1 MTSQPLM
8 KTPEKADNTAEM
20 MSAKTNLV
28 GLTRAEMLAAL
39 KALDIEPFRAS
50 QLWDWVYKK
59 GVTDFSQMTNIAA
72 ATRGKLAEHFMIA
85 RAGIAQDKIALDT
98 TRKWLLR
105 YADGN
110 EVETVFIPDPPRGTL
125 CVSSQV
131 GCTLACTFCHTGTQR
146 LVRNLTAAEIITQVL
161 AAKDGIGEWGKTGD
175 DPVIRGSDDPCEA
188 APTRKNK
195 RQLHGSSPK
204 QRSLTNIVFMGMGE
218 PLFNYDHVVKAC
230 KILMD
235 EQGLA
240 FSKRKITV
248 STSGVVP
255 NIRPLAEDANV
266 NLAISL
272 HAVTDELRNEIV
284 PINRK
289 YPITELL
296 DACRYYA
303 SKSQTRRIMFEYV
316 MLAGVNDSP
325 AEARE
330 MVRLLKGI
338 PAKVNL
344 IPFNPWP
351 GAPYQCSSNNRIHAF
366 GRILM
371 EAGLAAPIRRS
382 RGQDI
387 LAACG
392 QLKSLSELKKGQK
405 VKLH

>member
-1 MTSQPLM
+1 M
-8 KTPEKADNTAEM
+8 KTPEKADNAAEAF
-20 MSAKTNLV
+20 SARTNLV
-28 GLTRAEMLAAL
+28 GMTREEMQAVLQPL
-39 KALDIEPFRAS
+39 GIEAFRAR
-50 QLWDWVYKK
+50 QIGDWIYKK
-59 GVTDFSQMTNIAA
+59 GVTDFARMTNIAA
-72 ATRGKLAEHFMIA
+72 PTRAILAEHFMVA
-85 RAGIAQDKIALDT
+85 RAGIRQDKIALDT

-125 CVSSQV
+125 CISSQV

-161 AAKDGIGEWGKTGD
+161 VAKDGLGEWGTPQSKAGAE
-175 DPVIRGSDDPCEA
+175 VRAG
-188 APTRKNK
+188 RN
-195 RQLHGSSPK
+195 
-204 QRSLTNIVFMGMGE
+204 LTNIVFMGMGE

-255 NIRPLAEDANV
+255 KIYSLADDANV

-289 YPITELL
+289 YPIADLL
-296 DACRYYA
+296 EACRYYA

-316 MLAGVNDSP
+316 MLAGVNDSE
-325 AEARE
+325 AEARDL
-330 MVRLLKGI
+330 VRLLKNI
-338 PAKVNL
+338 PSKVNL

-371 EAGLAAPIRRS
+371 DAGLAAPIRRS

-405 VKLH
+405 VKL

>member
-1 MTSQPLM
+1 MTHAPLM
-8 KTPEKADNTAEM
+8 KTPEKADNAAEAF
-20 MSAKTNLV
+20 SARTNLV
-28 GLTRAEMLAAL
+28 GMTREEMQAVLQPL
-39 KALDIEPFRAS
+39 GIEAFRAR
-50 QLWDWVYKK
+50 QIGDWIYKK
-59 GVTDFSQMTNIAA
+59 GVTDFARMTNIAA
-72 ATRGKLAEHFMIA
+72 PTRAILAEHFMVA
-85 RAGIAQDKIALDT
+85 RAGIRQDKIALDT

-125 CVSSQV
+125 CISSQV

-161 AAKDGIGEWGKTGD
+161 VAKDGLGEWGTPQSKAGAE
-175 DPVIRGSDDPCEA
+175 VRAG
-188 APTRKNK
+188 RN
-195 RQLHGSSPK
+195 
-204 QRSLTNIVFMGMGE
+204 LTNIVFMGMGE

-255 NIRPLAEDANV
+255 KIYSLADDANV

-289 YPITELL
+289 YPIADLL
-296 DACRYYA
+296 EACRYYA

-316 MLAGVNDSP
+316 MLAGVNDSE
-325 AEARE
+325 AEARDL
-330 MVRLLKGI
+330 VRLLKNI
-338 PAKVNL
+338 PSKVNL

-371 EAGLAAPIRRS
+371 DAGLAAPIRRS

-405 VKLH
+405 VKL